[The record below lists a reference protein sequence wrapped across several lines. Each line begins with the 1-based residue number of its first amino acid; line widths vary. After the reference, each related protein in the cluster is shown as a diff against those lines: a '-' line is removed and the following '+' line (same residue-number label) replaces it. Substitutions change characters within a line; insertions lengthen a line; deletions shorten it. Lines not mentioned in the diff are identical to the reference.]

1 MYRSS
6 IFSFEHFAGFQ
17 PRFPATLLAVAAAI
31 AVLELGVR
39 LIPDERLIPA
49 RSRQGEIGFMERE
62 VLPRFPAPQV
72 VLLGS
77 SRVRRAV
84 VPRLLDEQLNLPPN
98 STLNVGLA
106 SGRVYEALYLYERNR
121 AQFKAARLVILNVDE
136 WHLSSGWR
144 LGSLYETRAPWA
156 ERLRMGERLRNRFIL
171 DGIFSMRLRLRMVPA
186 ALSSWFRPRR
196 ADVLDLRLDENNQVL
211 PPTREGRPSDAE
223 PSRFHEKVEAF
234 YDHFEV
240 SPVLAGHV
248 EQLARLVREDGG
260 TFVIMQLPNRSAYQ
274 AEVQKT
280 HSKEYAAH
288 IVALRALAQRLNT
301 PLYILDQPAGCG
313 LTDASYED
321 YGHMNPEGA
330 RVFTAWL
337 SDLITRAGWLGSPP
351 TK

>member
-1 MYRSS
+1 MCRSS

-31 AVLELGVR
+31 AVLEFGVR
-39 LIPDERLIPA
+39 LVPEERLIPA

-62 VLPRFPAPQV
+62 VLPRFPAPQA

-98 STLNVGLA
+98 STLNAGLA

-121 AQFKAARLVILNVDE
+121 AQLKTARLVILNVDE

-156 ERLRMGERLRNRFIL
+156 ERLQLGERLRNRFIL
-171 DGIFSMRLRLRMVPA
+171 DGIFSMRLRLRVVPA
-186 ALSSWFRPRR
+186 ALSSWLHPRR
-196 ADVLDLRLDENNQVL
+196 ADALDLKLDENNQVL
-211 PPTREGRPSDAE
+211 PPPLRKPLPPDA
-223 PSRFHEKVEAF
+223 PPDVFREKVGTF

-240 SPVLAGHV
+240 SPVLAGHI
-248 EQLARLVREDGG
+248 EQLARMVREDGG

-280 HSKEYAAH
+280 HGKEYAAH
-288 IVALRALAQRLNT
+288 IVALRALAQRLKA
-301 PLYILDQPAGCG
+301 PLYILDQPAECG
-313 LTDASYED
+313 LTDAGYSA
-321 YGHMNPEGA
+321 GPGIGGGA
-330 RVFTAWL
+330 
-337 SDLITRAGWLGSPP
+337 G
-351 TK
+351 